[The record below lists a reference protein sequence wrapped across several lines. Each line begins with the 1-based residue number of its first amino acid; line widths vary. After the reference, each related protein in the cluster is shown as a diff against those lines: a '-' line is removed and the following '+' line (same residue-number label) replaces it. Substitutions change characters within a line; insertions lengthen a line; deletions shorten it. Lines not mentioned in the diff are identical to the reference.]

1 MGLPNCT
8 CLTGNH
14 ELMML
19 KNREMI
25 NNLDNLSTEF
35 IENNCLNILDWL
47 NNGAETTLCELSEL
61 SLDERNK
68 ILDYVEKFKP
78 YVELNINSVDYLLVH
93 GELGNFS
100 VEKSIADY
108 SLEELVWDRP
118 DYSKKIFQ

>member
-1 MGLPNCT
+1 
-8 CLTGNH
+8 
-14 ELMML
+14 ML

>member
-1 MGLPNCT
+1 M
-8 CLTGNH
+8 GNH

-25 NNLDNLSTEF
+25 NNLGNLSTEY

-47 NNGAETTLCELSEL
+47 NNGAESTLCEFSEL

-78 YVELNINSVDYLLVH
+78 YV
-93 GELGNFS
+93 
-100 VEKSIADY
+100 
-108 SLEELVWDRP
+108 
-118 DYSKKIFQ
+118 